1 MHIND
6 TNMESRPSISSLESD
21 TMSMEIS
28 HKGAKFKRTISIDT
42 HTLATIFSRRDCEYC
57 KKEPMAST
65 VLSLKYENEYKSYN
79 KNVINEIIFNEATHV
94 VSVFKDYLIYDD
106 NNEFLTACYTVKQ
119 SYSLLRTIANKN
131 LNTCIMPNMCIL
143 SELTYILK
151 NTKLKKKAAEETKKL
166 KFALN
171 RKRKN
176 DKIFDTRFIS
186 EIKRCKSCEDIIDD
200 KVDEDSIFDK
210 PTINKC
216 KVFLPFNMNLRQRLK
231 VKALPIQIPI
241 SSTRM
246 AKPDI
251 AQQSRY
257 IKSTMNT
264 KKPVVKKPLIKSVVG
279 AMANNSK
286 KSTACTTKQ
295 SILGIK
301 SMKSSL
307 KINVDSIMKK
317 VNIIGSMTTANKALT
332 HKVRFKK

>member
-1 MHIND
+1 
-6 TNMESRPSISSLESD
+6 MESRPSISSLESN
-21 TMSMEIS
+21 TASMEIS
-28 HKGAKFKRTISIDT
+28 HKGAKFKHTISIDT

-57 KKEPMAST
+57 KREPMASIL
-65 VLSLKYENEYKSYN
+65 LSQKYENEYKSYN

-106 NNEFLTACYTVKQ
+106 NNEFLTACYTAKQ
-119 SYSLLRTIANKN
+119 SYSLIHSIANKKM
-131 LNTCIMPNMCIL
+131 NTFTIPNMCIL

-171 RKRKN
+171 KKRKN
-176 DKIFDTRFIS
+176 EKIFDTRFIS

-200 KVDEDSIFDK
+200 KIDEDSIFDK

-216 KVFLPFNMNLRQRLK
+216 KVFLPLNMNLRQRLK
-231 VKALPIQIPI
+231 IKALPMQFPI
-241 SSTRM
+241 SCTRM
-246 AKPDI
+246 AKPDNV
-251 AQQSRY
+251 QSNRY

-264 KKPVVKKPLIKSVVG
+264 KKPVMKKNPLLKSVAGV
-279 AMANNSK
+279 MNNNSK

-317 VNIIGSMTTANKALT
+317 VNIIGSMTTANKAIT